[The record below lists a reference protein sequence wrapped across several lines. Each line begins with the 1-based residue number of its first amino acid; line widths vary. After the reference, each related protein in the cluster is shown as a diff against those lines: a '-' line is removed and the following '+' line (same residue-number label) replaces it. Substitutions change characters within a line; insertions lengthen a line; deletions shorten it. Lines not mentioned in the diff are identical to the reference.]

1 MNSRI
6 FPTLQSEKLD
16 KSSVIN
22 TIDWSKFAGEMNKVA
37 GIETENMTKVAAKKE
52 EVVAKK
58 TKRVKKQYGDC
69 PECGVGH
76 PCSCDVVKAQEE
88 GDKEKVAAL
97 LEIRANRRTA
107 QIAELEEVE
116 AQEELNARTAARSE
130 VIDNLEKL
138 AEDDEKCEKC
148 GESPCQCKCEK
159 CDESPCKC
167 KGEKCEECDKETCVC
182 STFESVASLSAQ
194 KKAVFAKYADAM
206 GWPRE
211 YVEAVTASSIKLASI
226 PEATK
231 MVLDNKKLESSA
243 KRQIVTAM
251 HKEAKLAP
259 EQASRIKSYWS
270 KELGYPDT
278 EWIDDLVSE
287 PTGK

>member
-52 EVVAKK
+52 EVVVKK
-58 TKRVKKQYGDC
+58 AKRVKKQYGDC

-88 GDKEKVAAL
+88 GNEEKVAAL

-116 AQEELNARTAARSE
+116 AQEELNVRTAARSE
-130 VIDNLEKL
+130 VIDKLEKL
-138 AEDDEKCEKC
+138 AEDDVDEEAEDDDKCEECCESPCECKGKKDEKCEKC
-148 GESPCQCKCEK
+148 
-159 CDESPCKC
+159 
-167 KGEKCEECDKETCVC
+167 DKKTCVC

-231 MVLDNKKLESSA
+231 MVLDNKELESSA

-278 EWIDDLVSE
+278 EWIDDLVAE